1 MINVSSLMHV
11 LNYIQQKLQL
21 HALLHIIYIAWATLP
36 ALEKNCPRK
45 ITLNILTVAI
55 CKSAAGRD
63 HYNTFYG
70 VILKALMILA
80 DRRHPHLYNFITCS
94 NNKKNK

>member
-21 HALLHIIYIAWATLP
+21 HALLHIIYIAWVTLP
-36 ALEKNCPRK
+36 ALLKNCPRK

-55 CKSAAGRD
+55 CKSAA
-63 HYNTFYG
+63 
-70 VILKALMILA
+70 
-80 DRRHPHLYNFITCS
+80 
-94 NNKKNK
+94 

>member
-36 ALEKNCPRK
+36 AL
-45 ITLNILTVAI
+45 
-55 CKSAAGRD
+55 
-63 HYNTFYG
+63 
-70 VILKALMILA
+70 
-80 DRRHPHLYNFITCS
+80 
-94 NNKKNK
+94 